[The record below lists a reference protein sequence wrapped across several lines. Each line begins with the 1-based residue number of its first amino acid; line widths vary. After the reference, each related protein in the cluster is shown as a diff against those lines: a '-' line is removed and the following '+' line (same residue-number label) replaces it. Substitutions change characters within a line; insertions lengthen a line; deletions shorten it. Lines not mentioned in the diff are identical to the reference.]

1 MHRIACYLLT
11 NQSAP
16 YSLRQSTRLVKPLEF
31 THRSFCWWIGRLLGS
46 LWPSGM
52 IHQRFA

>member
-31 THRSFCWWIGRLLGS
+31 THRRFCWWIGRLLGS